1 MFMELKDWS
10 ALRKL
15 TSLIFTLTLL
25 IMTENISEG
34 DLMQWQN
41 SSTGNFVES
50 LKRINGSFEKYHE
63 FGHVDIDT
71 RRRILSIFSER
82 FQESSVIRQQI
93 LHFLRILARDRQN
106 LDHLLSSSLVQDV
119 LNVALLA
126 EQSFEFDWEA
136 FIQAEMCLINILF
149 NSNLARNEF
158 NDIASNLLLNRI
170 RILSET
176 PRISFMQREIPITV
190 EDVAI
195 STESKILEF
204 PVKNLNNEQIDLVT
218 SYDLRIAFVASAQ
231 SKDLQLRW
239 LKNGC
244 EVFLKVLERSLCF
257 PERLRRNLQWKNF
270 VEHTN
275 WALKVLFNIFCYS
288 WDDSVQSNAKQC
300 MVLCSRIITIKNI
313 DPSLEQSAVDVIAVL
328 PLSFELL
335 TPKLQ
340 HIEQKDTNIIHDGRD
355 MTFAD
360 AVLHALERRL
370 EAESSERNELL
381 GTFLTVLIRLSSQVK
396 EARRYLRLLVIPPLH
411 ATDVERRPDDGAELR
426 NRMIRLMMSISNTQ
440 DLAAEF
446 IFILCKK
453 SVNRF
458 VKYCGFGHAAGLL
471 ANRGILNAL
480 NTSKHQSD
488 SEASETE
495 DYKAVETQVNP
506 VTGYIEPAG
515 ENPFTGMTEEQKEYE
530 VHRLMNDIN
539 KLMNQG
545 LITPGRVG
553 KDGQLEPVKHV
564 LELVKDDDAEPD
576 KSDSEDGV
584 GS

>member
-1 MFMELKDWS
+1 
-10 ALRKL
+10 
-15 TSLIFTLTLL
+15 
-25 IMTENISEG
+25 MTEDISKD
-34 DLMQWQN
+34 DLIQWQN
-41 SSTGNFVES
+41 SSIDDFVKN
-50 LKRINGSFEKYHE
+50 LKRINDNFEDYHV
-63 FGHVDIDT
+63 FGHIDVDNRDWIQA
-71 RRRILSIFSER
+71 IFCER
-82 FQESSVIRQQI
+82 FQESSAIRQQI
-93 LHFLRILARDRQN
+93 LRFLRILARDRQN
-106 LDHLLSSSLVQDV
+106 LDRLLSCILVQNV
-119 LNVALLA
+119 LGVGLLA
-126 EQSFEFDWEA
+126 EQSFEFDWES
-136 FIQAEMCLINILF
+136 FIQAEMCLVNILF
-149 NSNLARNEF
+149 NSNRARDEF
-158 NDIASNLLLNRI
+158 NGIASNLLLNRI
-170 RILSET
+170 RLLIET
-176 PRISFMQREIPITV
+176 PRSSSPQQNTNETSITFQDTAV
-190 EDVAI
+190 
-195 STESKILEF
+195 STKSKIFEF
-204 PVKNLNNEQIDLVT
+204 PVKILSNEQIDLVT
-218 SYDLRIAFVASAQ
+218 FYDLRIAFVASAQ
-231 SKDLQLRW
+231 SKDLQLQW

-244 EVFLKVLERSLCF
+244 EVFLKVLEKSLHS
-257 PERLRRNLQWKNF
+257 PERLKQNSHRSSF

-288 WDDSVQSNAKQC
+288 WDDSAESNAKRC
-300 MVLCSRIITIKNI
+300 MSLCAKIVILENV

-328 PLSFELL
+328 PLSYEWL

-340 HIEQKDTNIIHDGRD
+340 HTEIENYANVVHGGHD

-370 EAESSERNELL
+370 EEENNERNELL

-480 NTSKHQSD
+480 NIPKHQSD

-506 VTGYIEPAG
+506 VTGCIEPVG
-515 ENPFTGMTEEQKEYE
+515 ESPFTGMTEEQKEYE
-530 VHRLMNDIN
+530 MHRLMNDIN

-545 LITPGRVG
+545 LITPGQIG
-553 KDGQLEPVKHV
+553 KDGQLAPVKHV
-564 LELVKDDDAEPD
+564 LELVKDCDAEPD
-576 KSDSEDGV
+576 KSDSEGDV

>member
-1 MFMELKDWS
+1 
-10 ALRKL
+10 
-15 TSLIFTLTLL
+15 
-25 IMTENISEG
+25 
-34 DLMQWQN
+34 MQWQN
-41 SSTGNFVES
+41 SSIDDFVEN
-50 LKRINGSFEKYHE
+50 LKRINDKFEKSYV
-63 FGHVDIDT
+63 FGHIDIVS
-71 RRRILSIFSER
+71 RNQIQAIFHDR
-82 FQESSVIRQQI
+82 FQESSEIRQQI
-93 LHFLRILARDRQN
+93 LRFLRILARDRQD
-106 LDHLLSSSLVQDV
+106 LDQLLSPSLVQNILTV
-119 LNVALLA
+119 GLFA
-126 EQSFEFDWEA
+126 EQSFEFDWES

-158 NDIASNLLLNRI
+158 NEVASNLLLNRI
-170 RILSET
+170 RLLNEV
-176 PRISFMQREIPITV
+176 PRSCSRQRNTDNISVTFQDITISAKQKIP
-190 EDVAI
+190 
-195 STESKILEF
+195 EF
-204 PVKNLNNEQIDLVT
+204 PVKILNNEQIDLVAF
-218 SYDLRIAFVASAQ
+218 YDLRIAFVASAQ
-231 SKDLQLRW
+231 SKDLQLQW

-244 EVFLKVLERSLCF
+244 EVFLKVLEQSLHFPDRLKQGSDRSI
-257 PERLRRNLQWKNF
+257 

-275 WALKVLFNIFCYS
+275 WALKILFNIFCYS
-288 WDDSVQSNAKQC
+288 WDDSAESNAKQC
-300 MVLCSRIITIKNI
+300 MLLCSKIVTLENI
-313 DPSLEQSAVDVIAVL
+313 DPSLDQSAIDVIAVL
-328 PLSFELL
+328 PLSYEWLA
-335 TPKLQ
+335 PKLQ
-340 HIEQKDTNIIHDGRD
+340 NTEKESDVNVLHGGRD

-370 EAESSERNELL
+370 EEENNERNELL

-480 NTSKHQSD
+480 NIPKNQSD

-495 DYKAVETQVNP
+495 DYKAIETQVNP
-506 VTGYIEPAG
+506 VTGCIEPMG
-515 ENPFTGMTEEQKEYE
+515 ENPFTEMTEEQKEYE

-545 LITPGRVG
+545 LITPGQIG
-553 KDGQLEPVKHV
+553 KDGQLAPVKHV
-564 LELVKDDDAEPD
+564 LELVKDYDAELD
-576 KSDSEDGV
+576 KSDSEDG